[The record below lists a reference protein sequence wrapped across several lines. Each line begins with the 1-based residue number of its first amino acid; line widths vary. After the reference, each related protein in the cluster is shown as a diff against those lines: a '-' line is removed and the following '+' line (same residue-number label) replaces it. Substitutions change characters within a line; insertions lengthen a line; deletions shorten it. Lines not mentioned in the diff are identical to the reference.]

1 MSHKTSTPVDGL
13 LAQKTKVRFAFG
25 ARKAVTAHNFRLGLK
40 NYVLTAICTIGAYAV
55 RWLVPAVLLAERVH
69 EASGVPLVKH
79 VARKF
84 IIMCFLLIDF
94 QKQLTQ
100 LNLEL
105 SIRQCRIAYLRSKLC
120 NSGIQIA
127 VCSHL
132 RFLEKTLDGSGKGHP
147 SFRRGKRLASDFCK
161 LAQSLEV
168 KIIHG
173 APMKHRGTP
182 SKVAVDGVAVN
193 EGKP

>member
-1 MSHKTSTPVDGL
+1 MSHKASKPIDRLT
-13 LAQKTKVRFAFG
+13 AQKSKVRFAFG
-25 ARKAVTAHNFRLGLK
+25 ASKVITSQAFILGLK

-55 RWLVPAVLLAERVH
+55 RWLVPAVFLAERVH
-69 EASGVPLVKH
+69 EASGVPLVKR

-84 IIMCFLLIDF
+84 IITCFLLIDF

-105 SIRQCRIAYLRSKLC
+105 SIRQCRIAYLRSKLG
-120 NSGIQIA
+120 NGGIQIT
-127 VCSHL
+127 VCSRL

-147 SFRRGKRLASDFCK
+147 SFRRGKRLASDFCQ

-168 KIIHG
+168 KIAHG

-182 SKVAVDGVAVN
+182 PKVAVDGVAVN